1 VVAVGV
7 IAVACSFAGA
17 ELGNA
22 IGWSGGRAMVLR
34 FGRYAFVREH
44 HLNRAE
50 AAVTRYGGPIVVIGR
65 FIVGLRELNGINAG
79 VKGMHWLRFLS
90 RYSAYLLIALVM
102 LLAAYL

>member
-1 VVAVGV
+1 V
-7 IAVACSFAGA
+7 
-17 ELGNA
+17 NA
-22 IGWSGGRAMVLR
+22 RGPGWPES
-34 FGRYAFVREH
+34 
-44 HLNRAE
+44 
-50 AAVTRYGGPIVVIGR
+50 AASWQPAAPGR